1 MRKTVLA
8 AITLAFALASCGDS
22 GSNNTDSMGVEETQ
36 NAANQ
41 EQVDAEMVTEVLY
54 PSPLQ
59 IISVFQRSGLQ
70 FNEQLILPSSA
81 EAEGGSRINN
91 TILLGAFSTDL
102 AYCILN
108 DQSNR
113 SLEYL
118 NAINT
123 TADNVGI
130 RGFFNAEEMFARAEK
145 NISNRDSILEVATN
159 VQEQLDT
166 YIEDSHDYE
175 SAALLFLG
183 AWLESY
189 HIAFE
194 SFTKDNEQVVLH
206 RMMEHLRMLNYV
218 FEPFKNNTDNLELK
232 DLLTSLE
239 NLKNSYSSLLD
250 KEAIEVADLKPVSA
264 EIEKIRSSIVAS
276 QN

>member
-1 MRKTVLA
+1 MRKTILA
-8 AITLAFALASCGDS
+8 AITLSIALASCGDS
-22 GSNNTDSMGVEETQ
+22 GSKNTDSMGVEETQ
-36 NAANQ
+36 NSNVQ
-41 EQVDAEMVTEVLY
+41 EEVDAEMVTEVLY

-70 FNEQLILPSSA
+70 FNEALILPASA

-108 DQSNR
+108 DQTNR
-113 SLEYL
+113 SLDYL

-130 RGFFNAEEMFARAEK
+130 RGFFNAEAMFAKAEK
-145 NISNRDSILEVATN
+145 NISNRDSILEIAAN
-159 VQEQLDT
+159 VQEELDT

-189 HIAFE
+189 HIAVK

-232 DLLTSLE
+232 DLLNSLE
-239 NLKNSYSSLLD
+239 NLKSSYASLLD
-250 KEAIEVADLKPVSA
+250 KEAVEVVDLQPVSK
-264 EIEKIRSSIVAS
+264 EIERIRTSIVAS